1 VTRTRIE
8 EVERHRRY
16 RAALAFSVTAALV
29 AAAAAAGPAHAAGG
43 PAPGAASASTV
54 KLPDGP
60 GSVAGLGG
68 EAEVGVF
75 SAQVGYGV
83 PFELP
88 AAPGGFGP
96 SVSLSYAGELGNGPV
111 GVGWSLSVA
120 AIRRST
126 RDGVPSFTTR
136 TKSRSR
142 ASAAAA

>member
-1 VTRTRIE
+1 MTRTRIE

-29 AAAAAAGPAHAAGG
+29 AAAAAAGPARAAGG

-68 EAEVGVF
+68 DAEVSVF

-111 GVGWSLSVA
+111 GVGWSLFA
-120 AIRRST
+120 APPATACRRS
-126 RDGVPSFTTR
+126 PTR